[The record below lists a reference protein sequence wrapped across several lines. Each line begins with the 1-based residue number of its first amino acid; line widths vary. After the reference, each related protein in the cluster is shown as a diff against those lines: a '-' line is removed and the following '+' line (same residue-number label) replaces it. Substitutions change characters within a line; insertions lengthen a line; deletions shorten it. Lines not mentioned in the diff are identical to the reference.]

1 MDGFARSL
9 TAFNARLK
17 ELFRARHTQSNR
29 LNYFLCVFPT
39 CAVCLC
45 CLFRELCSVSWLR
58 LLLNVTTL
66 GRSKW
71 QLSRKKG
78 GFLLSL
84 CQQRAATN
92 KLACWLLRVFSDT
105 SSESHKGF
113 FWIFQM
119 CCPDL
124 QEHIA
129 QKEVLFFFFFF
140 VYFWELLV
148 FAADGG
154 SLFSHV
160 SAKKKTHKHKGSEE
174 KQKRR
179 WRKWTRRTKHFE
191 LRHPGPSH
199 QSVRLAPHLPR
210 PDVHLPIAH
219 WPAHLLTAPPPQ

>member
-113 FWIFQM
+113 FLDFSNVLPWPSRAHCPKRSPLLLLLLRLLLGAVSF
-119 CCPDL
+119 CCRWW
-124 QEHIA
+124 Q
-129 QKEVLFFFFFF
+129 F
-140 VYFWELLV
+140 V
-148 FAADGG
+148 FAC
-154 SLFSHV
+154 F
-160 SAKKKTHKHKGSEE
+160 
-174 KQKRR
+174 R
-179 WRKWTRRTKHFE
+179 
-191 LRHPGPSH
+191 
-199 QSVRLAPHLPR
+199 
-210 PDVHLPIAH
+210 
-219 WPAHLLTAPPPQ
+219 